1 MGAYKLIH
9 QLNGV
14 NQNASKKCLIDI
26 VERVEIKLH
35 NLLRSKSIAKRQYLA
50 MTIDRSSLILNYLYF
65 VPETHKED
73 MPVRP
78 ITICN
83 DGPTM
88 NIVRYITPLLWSIF
102 DQATNCRRFQNG
114 AIDVIHAIE
123 KYAQMGHLKPGTLFV
138 TFNMDDLTTSFLHD
152 QTMSALKRLLI
163 EQLQDKTIDGLT
175 IDIILQ
181 LVHLV
186 LQNQF
191 CVYNNGLYQ
200 QIHGGASG
208 LPLTMLLTYVNLF
221 YGQHSELM
229 KTIEEKNEF
238 FGRYREQAILTWH
251 GSKDEFR
258 TLIKKSI
265 HLEHTRHLVTMSI
278 GSTVHFHDVEISQ
291 NKNNNVLESKVYYDP
306 NIDTLPN
313 VSDEP
318 MENKSKQFY
327 AVLYRAVRCCS
338 DLDKFHDERR
348 HIQISFLTSGST
360 PEFIH
365 SGIELFFLELGLSRC
380 SFSYLLNEDEYRH
393 LRQCIIQDTELQME
407 LKKQR
412 ELQNQHTLFLPCP
425 KWIDQ
430 KQLADYKKRLKGWWK
445 KYYGNEPQ

>member
-1 MGAYKLIH
+1 G
-9 QLNGV
+9 
-14 NQNASKKCLIDI
+14 S
-26 VERVEIKLH
+26 
-35 NLLRSKSIAKRQYLA
+35 
-50 MTIDRSSLILNYLYF
+50 
-65 VPETHKED
+65 
-73 MPVRP
+73 
-78 ITICN
+78 
-83 DGPTM
+83 
-88 NIVRYITPLLWSIF
+88 
-102 DQATNCRRFQNG
+102 
-114 AIDVIHAIE
+114 IDVIHGIE

-152 QTMSALKRLLI
+152 QTMSTLQRLLI

-186 LQNQF
+186 LKNQF

-221 YGQHSELM
+221 YGQDSELM
-229 KTIEEKNEF
+229 KTIKEKDEF

-251 GSKDEFR
+251 GSKDEFC

-265 HLEHTRHLVTMSI
+265 HVEHTRHLVTMSI
-278 GSTVHFHDVEISQ
+278 GSTVHFHDVKISHS
-291 NKNNNVLESKVYYDP
+291 KNDVLESKVYYDP

-318 MENKSKQFY
+318 MENKSKQLH

-338 DLDKFHDERR
+338 SVMKFHHERR
-348 HIQISFLTSGST
+348 HIQFSFLTSGST
-360 PEFIH
+360 SEFIQ
-365 SGIELFFLELGLSRC
+365 SGIEHFFLEFGLSKR
-380 SFSYLLNEDEYRH
+380 SFSCLLNEDEYRH
-393 LRQCIIQDTELQME
+393 LRQRIIQDTELQMK

-412 ELQNQHTLFLPCP
+412 EKQNQHTLFIPCP
-425 KWIDQ
+425 KFLDH
-430 KQLADYKKRLKGWWK
+430 KQLADYKKRHHRMVEEILW
-445 KYYGNEPQ
+445 